1 MNMLKEKLE
10 EIIQQQCLINQ
21 VELWGLEISLPKGK
35 KGIIRV
41 YADKKEGINIDEL
54 AKLSRDI
61 EVVLDIEEMIPNSYV
76 LEVSSPGLNRKFFK
90 PEQLTQYLGQ
100 EIKVKLKTPLN
111 KRKVIKGNL
120 KEVKENIFTIDTG
133 KENIEID
140 FFETEKINLEYKF

>member
-1 MNMLKEKLE
+1 
-10 EIIQQQCLINQ
+10 
-21 VELWGLEISLPKGK
+21 
-35 KGIIRV
+35 
-41 YADKKEGINIDEL
+41 
-54 AKLSRDI
+54 
-61 EVVLDIEEMIPNSYV
+61 MIPNSYV